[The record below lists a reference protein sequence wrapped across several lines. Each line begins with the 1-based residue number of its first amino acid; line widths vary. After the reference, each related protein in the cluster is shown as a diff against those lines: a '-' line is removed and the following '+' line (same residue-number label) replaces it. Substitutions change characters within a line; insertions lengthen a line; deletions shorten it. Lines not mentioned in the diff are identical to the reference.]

1 MSCITSSPIQSPFE
15 SYYKENNVQ
24 TFNSRKRG
32 RGTVGQTTWDPSLQ
46 KKVKKDMDHIYS
58 EWQILIAKFHHLLII
73 SLHQTKLCS
82 SSKVT
87 VVNKRRFSK
96 DTPQI

>member
-24 TFNSRKRG
+24 TFNSKKRG

-58 EWQILIAKFHHLLII
+58 EWQILAKFHHVLII